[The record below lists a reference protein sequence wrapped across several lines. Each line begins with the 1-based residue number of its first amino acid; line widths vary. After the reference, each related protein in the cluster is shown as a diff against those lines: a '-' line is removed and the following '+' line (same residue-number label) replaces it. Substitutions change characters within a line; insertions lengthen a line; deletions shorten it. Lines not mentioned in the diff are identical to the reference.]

1 MSLYETNKILL
12 NFKEEKMKNL
22 IGIYW
27 KKKEDETVKK
37 KESLQDIN
45 FTNQINKLRDSIDI
59 SKISMHQKKQSSN
72 ISLIQDPISYA
83 YIKQKMKKINK
94 FEPVSLSKQ
103 RVYDKTKIAESLSSV
118 QSKFYNSQ
126 ETIYSF

>member
-59 SKISMHQKKQSSN
+59 SKISMHQKKQPSN
-72 ISLIQDPISYA
+72 ISFIQDPISYA

-118 QSKFYNSQ
+118 QSKFYDSQ
-126 ETIYSF
+126 ETINSF